1 MDILKKINSR
11 FLDLLGKKYRFID
24 VKMFTFWTSSDPIVN
39 SVAIYFI
46 VNTEKEKL
54 VFEKYSLEKCSKEYL
69 YFIREVDELKKM
81 KFKFYVLSK
90 EEVKK
95 KYGGNYYYAMH

>member
-46 VNTEKEKL
+46 VNTEKEKQFYL
-54 VFEKYSLEKCSKEYL
+54 IFSKRNKTH
-69 YFIREVDELKKM
+69 I
-81 KFKFYVLSK
+81 S
-90 EEVKK
+90 
-95 KYGGNYYYAMH
+95 